1 MIRITSDGVIRF
13 ECMPAQ
19 KMKFRSQRPLRLVLA
34 LMVGVAGVWL
44 FTHCRDKQT
53 DTGHRP
59 IISFATVK
67 PVLEALG
74 DKLPPQLREPNE
86 AKWKTWAQHEDD
98 VVRTRLEQGALDSM
112 INLLL
117 FGTSFT
123 TQPRV
128 ITMHDL
134 HDPVVQSRVDDLLQG
149 LRNPGRNERLIF
161 LRNVLRRSGMD
172 PDSST
177 GDEKTKTFVLENLR
191 RVVQEQNTFREQFD
205 EATHDSDHEAGL
217 SKRSRMFHDRGISLD
232 TTILLSFGIEGAL
245 RDMKDRAVLPERS
258 ITRVAVIG
266 PGLDFTDKGFGYDFY
281 PLQTL
286 QPFAVYDSLI
296 RLGLAEPGKIDITAF
311 DISREVLE
319 HLRSANDRA
328 KTGENY
334 VVQLPRESWPWVT
347 EAVQYWRAFGSE
359 IGEPAAPVQPPPAL
373 KGLETRAVAIRP
385 DVILSCKPVDLNV
398 VFEQVDRSDTGRFD
412 LIIATNVFLYYDTL
426 EQALALQNIST
437 LLKPGGFFLTNDWL
451 PGVSQIPMRSMG
463 YTPVQYGEGSE

>member
-1 MIRITSDGVIRF
+1 
-13 ECMPAQ
+13 MPVQ
-19 KMKFRSQRPLRLVLA
+19 KMKLLRSQPPLQLVV
-34 LMVGVAGVWL
+34 LMVGIAGVWL

-98 VVRTRLEQGALDSM
+98 VVRGRLEQGALDSM

-134 HDPVVQSRVDDLLQG
+134 QDPVVQSRVDDLLQG

-161 LRNVLRRSGMD
+161 LRNVLRRSGID
-172 PDSST
+172 PDSSA
-177 GDEKTKTFVLENLR
+177 GYEKTKAFVLENLR
-191 RVVQEQNTFREQFD
+191 RVVQEQNTFREQFE
-205 EATHDSDHEAGL
+205 EATSESDQEAEL
-217 SKRSRMFHDRGISLD
+217 SKRSRMFHDLGISLD
-232 TTILLSFGIEGAL
+232 TTILSSFGIEGAL
-245 RDMKDRAVLPERS
+245 RDMKHRAMLSERS

-266 PGLDFTDKGFGYDFY
+266 PGLDFTDKRFGYDFY

-319 HLRSANDRA
+319 HLRRARDRA

-334 VVQLPRESWPWVT
+334 VVQLPHESWPWAAD
-347 EAVQYWRAFGSE
+347 AVQYWRSFGSE
-359 IGEPAAPVQPPPAL
+359 IGEPAGPIQPPPVL
-373 KGLETRAVAIRP
+373 NGLETRAVAIP
-385 DVILSCKPVDLNV
+385 PNVILSCEPVDLNIIL
-398 VFEQVDRSDTGRFD
+398 EQPDRSEIKRFD
-412 LIIATNVFLYYDTL
+412 LIIATNVFSYYDTL
-426 EQALALQNIST
+426 EQALALQNIAT
-437 LLKPGGFFLTNDWL
+437 LLKPAGFLLTNDWL
-451 PGVSQIPMRSMG
+451 PGLPQIPMRSIG
-463 YTPVQYGEGSE
+463 YTPVRYGEGGDWGDNIFWWQRQ

>member
-98 VVRTRLEQGALDSM
+98 VVRARLEQGTLDSM

-128 ITMHDL
+128 ITMRDFG
-134 HDPVVQSRVDDLLQG
+134 DPVVQARVADLVEA
-149 LRNPGRNERLIF
+149 LRDAKNNERLIF
-161 LRNVLRRSGMD
+161 LRNVLQSRGIHPERFAGR
-172 PDSST
+172 
-177 GDEKTKTFVLENLR
+177 ERTKTFVLENLR
-191 RVVQEQNTFREQFD
+191 RVVQEQNTIRERFD
-205 EATHDSDHEAGL
+205 EAGGESDQQAGL
-217 SKRSRMFHDRGISLD
+217 SKRSLVFRDRGISVD
-232 TTILLSFGIEGAL
+232 TTILSSFGIEGAL
-245 RDMKDRAVLPERS
+245 RDMKDRAVLAKRS
-258 ITRVAVIG
+258 IARVAVIG

-286 QPFAVYDSLI
+286 QPFAIYDSLV
-296 RLGLAEPGKIDITAF
+296 RLGLAEPGKIEVVAF
-311 DISREVLE
+311 DISQEVLE
-319 HLRSANDRA
+319 HLRSAHDRA
-328 KTGENY
+328 KAGENY
-334 VVQLPRESWPWVT
+334 VVQLPRESWPWVAD
-347 EAVQYWRAFGSE
+347 AVQYWRSFGSE
-359 IGEPAAPVQPPPAL
+359 IGKPVASIQPPVAL
-373 KGLETRAVAIRP
+373 KDLETRAVEIRP
-385 DVILSCKPVDLNV
+385 DVILSCKPVDLNI
-398 VFEQVDRSDTGRFD
+398 VFEQFDGSAMGGFD
-412 LIIATNVFLYYDTL
+412 LI
-426 EQALALQNIST
+426 
-437 LLKPGGFFLTNDWL
+437 
-451 PGVSQIPMRSMG
+451 
-463 YTPVQYGEGSE
+463 